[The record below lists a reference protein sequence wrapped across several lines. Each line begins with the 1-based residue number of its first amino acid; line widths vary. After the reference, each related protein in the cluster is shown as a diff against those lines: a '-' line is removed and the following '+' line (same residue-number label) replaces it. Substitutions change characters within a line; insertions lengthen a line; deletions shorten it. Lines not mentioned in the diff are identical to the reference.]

1 MGDGAIMVNRREFL
15 AGSAAVLG
23 CVALNGFAAESGRKL
38 GVQLYTVRD
47 EAEKDLPKVLQA
59 IHGIGY
65 SEVETYWNVY
75 THPAPQLKK
84 MITDHGLEVHSGHFN
99 YEGLETKLEYAKE
112 LGLTYVI
119 CPMLPKDM
127 WTSLDGFKKAADQFN
142 TWGAKIQKMGMQ
154 FGFHNHNYEFRKF
167 GNTTGFETLMARTD
181 PKLVCLE
188 MDCYWITQSG
198 NDPMKMM
205 DKLGDRVKALH
216 LKDRKSGFPPSQ
228 ELNDAAQHF
237 TPVGTGSID
246 YKAVLAAADRHG
258 IKRLFVEQD
267 FCQGPPIEAL
277 RTSYKNLEAIA

>member
-1 MGDGAIMVNRREFL
+1 MVNRREFI
-15 AGSAAVLG
+15 AGSAAVMG
-23 CVALNGFAAESGRKL
+23 CVALNGLAATTNRKL

-59 IHGIGY
+59 IHAIGY

-75 THPAPQLKK
+75 VHPAPQLKK
-84 MITDHGLEVHSGHFN
+84 MIADHGLEVHSGHFD
-99 YEGLETKLEYAKE
+99 YDGLEKKLDYAAE

-119 CPMLPKDM
+119 CPMLPKPM
-127 WTSLDGFKKAADQFN
+127 WTSLDGFKRAAEQFN
-142 TWGAKIQKMGMQ
+142 VWGEKISKMKMQ
-154 FGFHNHNYEFRKF
+154 FGFHNHNYEFRRF
-167 GNTTGFETLMARTD
+167 GDTTGFDTLMANTD

-198 NDPMKMM
+198 NEPVKMM
-205 DKLGDRVKALH
+205 DKLGSRVKALH
-216 LKDRKSGFPPSQ
+216 LKDRKAGFPTSQ
-228 ELNDAAQHF
+228 ELNEGAQHF

-267 FCQGPPIEAL
+267 FTEGPPVEGL
-277 RTSYKNLEAIA
+277 KTSFKNLEAIS